1 MQYRQLRKL
10 LAAAVA
16 LVLVLGASPSAGF
29 AADDY
34 FGDGDGHHGSK
45 SVTAPEVVNAY
56 SRVAVDVA
64 VNDTSIEVADGTK
77 FNSGDLVFVWQV
89 NGYSTP
95 ASGDQTAGGTW
106 AVTAWTTMNV
116 RGTRLAARKVPAR
129 CQIRE
134 R

>member
-16 LVLVLGASPSAGF
+16 FVLVLGVSPSAGF

-64 VNDTSIEVADGTK
+64 TDDTSIEVADGTK
-77 FNSGDLVFVWQV
+77 FNSGDLVLVWQV

-95 ASGDQTAGGTW
+95 ASGDQTEIDLSGQ
-106 AVTAWTTMNV
+106 AVGRFEFARVDSVLGKFLLCTT
-116 RGTRLAARKVPAR
+116 R
-129 CQIRE
+129 
-134 R
+134 